1 MGRRWNCQLS
11 VYNIR
16 AISNPRSAGPSIQ
29 EQIQETGRM
38 EGFADLRMQSGKKQ
52 FAHLLLIYHRS
63 WKKRYYYILFN
74 PCDSKQCYSSLSIRA
89 ISNPRSPGMQES
101 IQAARMEGL
110 GEHIRCRF
118 LDIISLLIYSHPLS
132 SYVCGVGRR
141 GMLLFLSI
149 ITYMRDLDAVL
160 HTLPEQFSSNTCA
173 ELQEKS
179 GSTTLFLPRT

>member
-1 MGRRWNCQLS
+1 VRYPTLVRQDRQYKNQYKKKVEWKDLPIYVCRVGRS
-11 VYNIR
+11 
-16 AISNPRSAGPSIQ
+16 S
-29 EQIQETGRM
+29 
-38 EGFADLRMQSGKKQ
+38 
-52 FAHLLLIYHRS
+52 LLIYCSSIIGVGRRGRLS
-63 WKKRYYYILFN
+63 YYYILFN